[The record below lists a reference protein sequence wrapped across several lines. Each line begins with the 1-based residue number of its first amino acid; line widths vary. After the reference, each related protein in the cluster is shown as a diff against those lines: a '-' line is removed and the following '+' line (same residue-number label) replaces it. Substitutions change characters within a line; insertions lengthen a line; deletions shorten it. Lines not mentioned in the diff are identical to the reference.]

1 MRTTRWMIFAGL
13 SVVAFLV
20 GIYWHYF
27 SRASIPHETIRLH
40 LRLTASS
47 IYEFHKATGRWPKVA
62 DDLASTSLAQT
73 SPYWRTLID
82 NGSVAVVW
90 NSDLKPDPK
99 DNASLLLTYNNAGL
113 FSKLGRVWV
122 CWGDLRT
129 EYASD
134 AALQAQEPVALTGEC
149 VLNRRGVSLLRAWAI
164 GS

>member
-1 MRTTRWMIFAGL
+1 MSKTRWMVFAGF
-13 SVVAFLV
+13 VAAFLV
-20 GIYWHYF
+20 AIYWHYF
-27 SRASIPHETIRLH
+27 SRASIPHEAIQLH

-47 IYEFHKATGRWPKVA
+47 IYEFHEATGRWPKVA

-99 DNASLLLTYNNAGL
+99 DNASLVMTYINAGP
-113 FSKLGRVWV
+113 FSKMGRVWV

-129 EYASD
+129 EYVK
-134 AALQAQEPVALTGEC
+134 EE
-149 VLNRRGVSLLRAWAI
+149 NLR
-164 GS
+164 SKLKSQSR